1 MAIDRDQVCVF
12 IPTLN
17 EEPTIGNLVQEFMEI
32 GYPHIFV
39 MDGNSSD
46 NTLEVARAAGAEVT
60 IQEGKGKG
68 AAIIESVGLFTRP
81 YILMLDGDGTY
92 LPEDADKMVAP
103 LFEGYDHVIGNRLI
117 APDKDALSR
126 LNLFGNR
133 IINEMFRIVHGRH
146 LGDILSGYRAF
157 TLEGMRE
164 MRLTEPGFVIETEMA
179 VESLRNEQKIDIVPV
194 SYVSRPGTATKLRP
208 FHDGGKIIAALYR
221 LARRNNP
228 LFYFGLIGGLITFFG
243 LITGIYV
250 VWEWLKGIEHLPLT
264 ILTALLVMGGI
275 QVFMFGILS
284 DIIYANQQEL
294 RNEIQNLQHELSQ
307 NERR

>member
-1 MAIDRDQVCVF
+1 
-12 IPTLN
+12 
-17 EEPTIGNLVQEFMEI
+17 
-32 GYPHIFV
+32 
-39 MDGNSSD
+39 
-46 NTLEVARAAGAEVT
+46 
-60 IQEGKGKG
+60 
-68 AAIIESVGLFTRP
+68 
-81 YILMLDGDGTY
+81 
-92 LPEDADKMVAP
+92 
-103 LFEGYDHVIGNRLI
+103 
-117 APDKDALSR
+117 
-126 LNLFGNR
+126 
-133 IINEMFRIVHGRH
+133 
-146 LGDILSGYRAF
+146 
-157 TLEGMRE
+157 

-179 VESLRNEQKIDIVPV
+179 VESLRNEQKINIVPV

-228 LFYFGLIGGLITFFG
+228 LFYFGLIGGLITFSG
-243 LITGIYV
+243 LITGVYV

-264 ILTALLVMGGI
+264 ILTALLIMGGI

>member
-1 MAIDRDQVCVF
+1 MVIDRDQVCIF

-17 EEPTIGNLVQEFMEI
+17 EEPTIGTLVKEFKDL
-32 GYPHIFV
+32 GYSHIFV

-46 NTLEVARAAGAEVT
+46 NTLETARAAGAEVT

-68 AAIIESVGLFTRP
+68 AAIIESVPLFTRP

-103 LFEGYDHVIGNRLI
+103 LFEGYDHVIGNRLV

-133 IINEMFRIVHGRH
+133 IINEMFRIVDGRH

-157 TLEGMRE
+157 TLDGMKE

-179 VESLRNEQKIDIVPV
+179 VESLRNEQKIQIVPV
-194 SYVSRPGTATKLRP
+194 SYVSRPGTPTKLRP

-228 LFYFGLIGGLITFFG
+228 LFYFGLIGGVISCIG
-243 LITGIYV
+243 LFTGCYV
-250 VWEWLKGIEHLPLT
+250 VWEWFRGIEHLPLT
-264 ILTALLVMGGI
+264 ILTALLVMGGMQI
-275 QVFMFGILS
+275 FMFGILS

-294 RNEIQNLQHELSQ
+294 RSEIQHLQNELSQ
-307 NERR
+307 KERR